1 MAPLKFSCV
10 YGSPGGSCQNADCDS
25 VSLAQARMNF
35 YQASRCS
42 LSCWSKDCTLN
53 DKVLRYMWVCFWVWI
68 STVQTMVSLH
78 TVDEPLAVRQS
89 MISPPSS
96 CLTVLVCKV
105 PEEHK
110 TAMRG
115 CTGYILT
122 GPCTQ
127 RPPVCRAL
135 PCWDMDALRRQ
146 CPLPLELVWYFS
158 SLLSHCLLSL
168 PQSQFNAPSKTSIKT
183 FCFLS
188 LLQSHFCLV
197 CCPLPLSFP
206 FFRDPIIH
214 RLSAAFLI
222 SFFFVYCFFFQCSQ
236 ISIFSTQNFHLLF
249 LFFTLKKFVI
259 SPIQFFFSCTAWWPS
274 YTYMYTFVFLTLSCS
289 IISG

>member
-1 MAPLKFSCV
+1 MKRCLQDGSSQIFMCV
-10 YGSPGGSCQNADCDS
+10 WITWRILSKGRLWLS
-25 VSLAQARMNF
+25 SLAQARMNF

-78 TVDEPLAVRQS
+78 TVDEPVAVRQS

-127 RPPVCRAL
+127 RPLVCRAL
-135 PCWDMDALRRQ
+135 PYWDMDALRRQ

-222 SFFFVYCFFFQCSQ
+222 SFFVC
-236 ISIFSTQNFHLLF
+236 LLF
-249 LFFTLKKFVI
+249 FLPVFTDFYLFYPEL
-259 SPIQFFFSCTAWWPS
+259 SPIISFF
-274 YTYMYTFVFLTLSCS
+274 YT
-289 IISG
+289 